1 MFVDQLG
8 VKASVISM
16 QDLVD
21 CMLNGKAR
29 IVKTE
34 KKPFVDRAMNAI
46 HRMLD
51 RAA

>member
-8 VKASVISM
+8 VKASVVSM
-16 QDLVD
+16 QDLAD
-21 CMLNGKAR
+21 YMLNGKAR
-29 IVKTE
+29 IVADE
-34 KKPFVDRAMNAI
+34 KKPFVDRAMSAI